1 MVKLTFYPLGN
12 ADCCQIDFDN
22 DRKMLVDYAHCSDA
36 EDPHDLRIDLYK
48 ALHDDLDEDDRDNYD
63 VVAFTHA
70 DEDHVRN
77 ASDFFHFEHAKKYQG
92 GERIKIKELWVPASM
107 VLEEGLKGDARVI
120 RAEARYRLLK
130 GKGIRIFS
138 RPAKLEKWLEE
149 QGIKLEDC
157 EHLITDA
164 GRIVPGFTT
173 QTDGAEFFV
182 HSPFAIRVGDELQDR
197 NTASLVLHI
206 TFDVQGQTTRVMLG
220 ADTPHQAWTDIVNIT
235 LYHKRPERLWWDVF
249 KLPHH
254 CSYTALS
261 DEKGKNKTKPVPKVK
276 WLFEQGGDSGYIVST
291 SKPIPTD
298 DSDDQPPHRQA
309 ANYYRE
315 RTSEMGGEFKVTME
329 HPKPSD
335 PEPVVIVIDS
345 DGAMLKKVITG
356 APLVATRRR
365 APRAG

>member
-1 MVKLTFYPLGN
+1 
-12 ADCCQIDFDN
+12 
-22 DRKMLVDYAHCSDA
+22 
-36 EDPHDLRIDLYK
+36 
-48 ALHDDLDEDDRDNYD
+48 
-63 VVAFTHA
+63 
-70 DEDHVRN
+70 
-77 ASDFFHFEHAKKYQG
+77 
-92 GERIKIKELWVPASM
+92 M

-164 GRIVPGFTT
+164 GQIVPGFTT

-235 LYHKRPERLWWDVF
+235 LYHKRPERLSWDVF

-261 DEKGKNKTKPVPKVK
+261 DEKGKDKTKPVPKVK
-276 WLFEQGGDSGYIVST
+276 WLFEQGGDGGYIVST

-309 ANYYRE
+309 AN
-315 RTSEMGGEFKVTME
+315 
-329 HPKPSD
+329 
-335 PEPVVIVIDS
+335 
-345 DGAMLKKVITG
+345 
-356 APLVATRRR
+356 
-365 APRAG
+365 